1 MSAPQNYTI
10 QLLSYRT
17 LNSWKSLSW
26 VVYSST
32 GVIKS
37 RYFDVSNIEITKRI
51 YIFRLLLL
59 SFASFPVHVFLL
71 FSLEQRD
78 IDIRKKIKMM
88 EFYGVKEKGLIVRMN
103 IVGDLNAWIE
113 GISEERQL
121 KASRRIYR
129 S

>member
-1 MSAPQNYTI
+1 
-10 QLLSYRT
+10 
-17 LNSWKSLSW
+17 
-26 VVYSST
+26 
-32 GVIKS
+32 
-37 RYFDVSNIEITKRI
+37 
-51 YIFRLLLL
+51 
-59 SFASFPVHVFLL
+59 
-71 FSLEQRD
+71 
-78 IDIRKKIKMM
+78 MM